1 MFSVKKDKAAATS
14 VVVVGGVSKEGPALA
29 AGKEEELGQE
39 NKLDVAMSKEEK
51 VRVEEKKDSSFQP
64 TMTTAAT
71 AATNGNKNNKSLT
84 KAILDPTKNIGSSS
98 SSLQWKILQ
107 PLEEKEEQKNK
118 EKNAFQLQRRVS
130 YYYYIMLLLLVLKN
144 ECRSFK
150 SRLILVVA
158 GMAAAKAFYLFLT

>member
-1 MFSVKKDKAAATS
+1 MFSVKKDKAAAS
-14 VVVVGGVSKEGPALA
+14 GSVVVGGVSKEGPAAIAVALA
-29 AGKEEELGQE
+29 AGEELGQE

-51 VRVEEKKDSSFQP
+51 VREEEKDSSFQP

-98 SSLQWKILQ
+98 SLQWKILQ
-107 PLEEKEEQKNK
+107 PLVEEKEEQKNK
-118 EKNAFQLQRRVS
+118 EKNAFQLQRVS
-130 YYYYIMLLLLVLKN
+130 YYIVLLLLVLKN

-158 GMAAAKAFYLFLT
+158 GMEAAKAFYLFLT

>member
-29 AGKEEELGQE
+29 AGEEELGQE

-51 VRVEEKKDSSFQP
+51 VREEDSSFQP

-98 SSLQWKILQ
+98 SLQWKILQ
-107 PLEEKEEQKNK
+107 PPEEKEEQENK

-130 YYYYIMLLLLVLKN
+130 YYYIYTSTLSTK
-144 ECRSFK
+144 E
-150 SRLILVVA
+150 
-158 GMAAAKAFYLFLT
+158 

>member
-51 VRVEEKKDSSFQP
+51 VREEEKDSSFQP

>member
-51 VRVEEKKDSSFQP
+51 VREEEKDSSFQP

-84 KAILDPTKNIGSSS
+84 KAILDPTKNIGSS

>member
-1 MFSVKKDKAAATS
+1 MFSVKKDKAAAS
-14 VVVVGGVSKEGPALA
+14 GVVVGGVSKEGPAVALA
-29 AGKEEELGQE
+29 AGEELGQE

-51 VRVEEKKDSSFQP
+51 VREEEDSFQP

-98 SSLQWKILQ
+98 SLQWKILQ
-107 PLEEKEEQKNK
+107 PPEEKEEQENK

-130 YYYYIMLLLLVLKN
+130 YYYIQSWTRVVLQV
-144 ECRSFK
+144 C
-150 SRLILVVA
+150 
-158 GMAAAKAFYLFLT
+158 

>member
-29 AGKEEELGQE
+29 AGEEELGQE

-51 VRVEEKKDSSFQP
+51 VREEEKDSSFQP
-64 TMTTAAT
+64 TMTTAVT

-98 SSLQWKILQ
+98 SLQWKILQ
-107 PLEEKEEQKNK
+107 PPEEKEEQENK
-118 EKNAFQLQRRVS
+118 EKNAFQLQ
-130 YYYYIMLLLLVLKN
+130 
-144 ECRSFK
+144 
-150 SRLILVVA
+150 IL
-158 GMAAAKAFYLFLT
+158 

>member
-29 AGKEEELGQE
+29 AGEEELGQE

-51 VRVEEKKDSSFQP
+51 VREEEKDSSFQP
-64 TMTTAAT
+64 TMTTAVT

-98 SSLQWKILQ
+98 SLQWKILQ
-107 PLEEKEEQKNK
+107 PLVEEKEEQKNK
-118 EKNAFQLQRRVS
+118 EKNAFQLQRVS
-130 YYYYIMLLLLVLKN
+130 YYY
-144 ECRSFK
+144 S
-150 SRLILVVA
+150 
-158 GMAAAKAFYLFLT
+158 

>member
-98 SSLQWKILQ
+98 SILQWKILQ

>member
-98 SSLQWKILQ
+98 SLQWKILQ

-130 YYYYIMLLLLVLKN
+130 YCYYIMLLLLVLKN

>member
-29 AGKEEELGQE
+29 AGEEELGQE

-51 VRVEEKKDSSFQP
+51 VREEEKDSSFQP

-98 SSLQWKILQ
+98 SLQWKILQ
-107 PLEEKEEQKNK
+107 PLEEKEEQKYK

-130 YYYYIMLLLLVLKN
+130 YYYIYTSTLSTK
-144 ECRSFK
+144 E
-150 SRLILVVA
+150 
-158 GMAAAKAFYLFLT
+158 

>member
-1 MFSVKKDKAAATS
+1 MFSVKKDKAAAS
-14 VVVVGGVSKEGPALA
+14 GVVVGGVSKEGPAVALA
-29 AGKEEELGQE
+29 AGEELGQE

-51 VRVEEKKDSSFQP
+51 VREEEDSFQP

-84 KAILDPTKNIGSSS
+84 KAILDPTKNIESSS
-98 SSLQWKILQ
+98 TNGSISLQWKILQ

-118 EKNAFQLQRRVS
+118 EKNAFQLQRVS
-130 YYYYIMLLLLVLKN
+130 YYILLLLLVLLLKN

-158 GMAAAKAFYLFLT
+158 GMKAAKAFYLFLT

>member
-29 AGKEEELGQE
+29 AGEEELGQE

-51 VRVEEKKDSSFQP
+51 VRDSP
-64 TMTTAAT
+64 TMTTAAV

-98 SSLQWKILQ
+98 SLQWKILQ
-107 PLEEKEEQKNK
+107 PPEEKEEQENK

-130 YYYYIMLLLLVLKN
+130 YYYIQSWTRVVLQV
-144 ECRSFK
+144 C
-150 SRLILVVA
+150 
-158 GMAAAKAFYLFLT
+158 

>member
-1 MFSVKKDKAAATS
+1 MFSVKKDKAAAS
-14 VVVVGGVSKEGPALA
+14 GSVVVGGVSKEGPAAIAVALA
-29 AGKEEELGQE
+29 AGEELGQE

-51 VRVEEKKDSSFQP
+51 VREEDSSFQP

-98 SSLQWKILQ
+98 SLQWKILQ
-107 PLEEKEEQKNK
+107 PLVEEKEEQKNK
-118 EKNAFQLQRRVS
+118 EKNAFQLQRVS
-130 YYYYIMLLLLVLKN
+130 YYILLLLVLKN

-158 GMAAAKAFYLFLT
+158 GMEAAKAFYLFLT